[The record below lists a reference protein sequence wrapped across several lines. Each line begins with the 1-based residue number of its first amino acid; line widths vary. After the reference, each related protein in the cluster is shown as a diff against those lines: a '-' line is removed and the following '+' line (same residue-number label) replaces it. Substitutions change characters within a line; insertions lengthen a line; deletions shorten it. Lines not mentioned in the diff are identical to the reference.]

1 MTPALRRARP
11 GEAAGLAALAVR
23 SKGHWPYP
31 PEFLARFARVQGLT
45 EEVVAAN
52 EVWVGERDGAVVG
65 FCTLL
70 HRGDRTVLDDLWL
83 DPTEI
88 GRGSGR
94 LLFDHARSRA
104 VAAGARVLEW
114 DADPHA
120 VGFYERM
127 GASTVGWSESPL
139 GRRLPLMRRTLDG

>member
-1 MTPALRRARP
+1 MTELRRARP
-11 GEAAGLAALAVR
+11 EEAAELAALAVR

-45 EEVVAAN
+45 GEVVATN
-52 EVWVGERDGAVVG
+52 EVWVAERDGTVRG

-70 HRGDRTVLDDLWL
+70 HRADRTILDDLWL
-83 DPTEI
+83 DPPEI

-94 LLFDHARSRA
+94 LLFEHAVARA
-104 VAAGARVLEW
+104 TAAGARVLEW

-120 VGFYERM
+120 EGFYVRM
-127 GASTVGWSESPL
+127 GARTVGWSDSPL
-139 GRRLPLMRRTLDG
+139 GRRLPLMRLTLDG

>member
-1 MTPALRRARP
+1 MLVFRRARP
-11 GEAAGLAALAVR
+11 GEAAELAALAVR
-23 SKGHWPYP
+23 SKGHWSYP

-45 EEVVAAN
+45 EDVVAAN
-52 EVWVGERDGAVVG
+52 EVWVGEHDGAVCG

-70 HRGDRTVLDDLWL
+70 HRADRTILDDLWL
-83 DPTEI
+83 DPSEI

-94 LLFDHARSRA
+94 LLFAHAAARA

-127 GASTVGWSESPL
+127 GATTVGWSDSPL
-139 GRRLPLMRRTLDG
+139 GRHLPRMRLTLDA

>member
-1 MTPALRRARP
+1 MTPVLRRARP
-11 GEAAGLAALAVR
+11 GEAAELAALAVR

-45 EEVVAAN
+45 EDVLAAN
-52 EVWVGERDGAVVG
+52 EVWVGERDGAVCG
-65 FCTLL
+65 FYTLL
-70 HRGDRTVLDDLWL
+70 HRADRAVLDDLWL
-83 DPTEI
+83 DPAEI

-94 LLFDHARSRA
+94 LLFGHACSRA
-104 VAAGARVLEW
+104 LAAGARVLEW
-114 DADPHA
+114 DADPHS

-139 GRRLPLMRRTLDG
+139 GRHLPLMRLTLDG